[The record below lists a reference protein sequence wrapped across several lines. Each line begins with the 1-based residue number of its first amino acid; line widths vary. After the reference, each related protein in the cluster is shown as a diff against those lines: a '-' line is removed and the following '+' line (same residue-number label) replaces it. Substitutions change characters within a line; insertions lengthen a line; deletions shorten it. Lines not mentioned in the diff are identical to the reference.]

1 VTVMQEVPVAGIEE
15 GERATWRRR
24 HVLLPGWEFEFD
36 DDNRIYYYSHHLV
49 ISQYEQQDKSEAYF
63 LYNNVQKYKQ

>member
-36 DDNRIYYYSHHLV
+36 DDNSIYYY
-49 ISQYEQQDKSEAYF
+49 
-63 LYNNVQKYKQ
+63 